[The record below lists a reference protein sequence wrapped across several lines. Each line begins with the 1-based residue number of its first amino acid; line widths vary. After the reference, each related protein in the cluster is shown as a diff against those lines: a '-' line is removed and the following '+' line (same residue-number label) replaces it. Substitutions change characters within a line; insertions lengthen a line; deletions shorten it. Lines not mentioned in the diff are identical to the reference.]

1 MGNDDTQVMNTVKV
15 NIIQGTVHGI
25 TEPDYQRL
33 SGFITPII
41 ECTSWRNDS
50 VVINSCDKPPYL
62 GTWDIMEGVF
72 NSIAGCVTTGK
83 YGKVGFIGL
92 VGKREIIGIVY
103 FGHKKWE
110 FKEFS
115 RPEMPAWYKNEEWY
129 KREKWEEELEWDALF
144 GKP

>member
-1 MGNDDTQVMNTVKV
+1 M
-15 NIIQGTVHGI
+15 
-25 TEPDYQRL
+25 E
-33 SGFITPII
+33 
-41 ECTSWRNDS
+41 S
-50 VVINSCDKPPYL
+50 VFS
-62 GTWDIMEGVF
+62 
-72 NSIAGCVTTGK
+72 SIAGCVTPGK

-115 RPEMPAWYKNEEWY
+115 RPEMPSWYKNEEWY